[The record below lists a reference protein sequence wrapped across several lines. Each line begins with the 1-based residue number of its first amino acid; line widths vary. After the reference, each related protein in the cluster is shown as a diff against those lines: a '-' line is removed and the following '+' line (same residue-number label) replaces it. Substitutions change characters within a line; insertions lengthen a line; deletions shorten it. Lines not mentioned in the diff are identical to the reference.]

1 MLLSGYHVLLNM
13 FGIHSIKNK
22 GGGLCVEDV
31 AGVATANTWITGSTG
46 VFYGMKKNMVEIM
59 PLHQTA
65 IIDVNP
71 GLTNQQHPC
80 Y

>member
-1 MLLSGYHVLLNM
+1 LKEVEYTILNM
-13 FGIHSIKNK
+13 FGICSIKNK

-31 AGVATANTWITGSTG
+31 KDLATANTWITGSTG

-71 GLTNQQHPC
+71 GLADQQHPC